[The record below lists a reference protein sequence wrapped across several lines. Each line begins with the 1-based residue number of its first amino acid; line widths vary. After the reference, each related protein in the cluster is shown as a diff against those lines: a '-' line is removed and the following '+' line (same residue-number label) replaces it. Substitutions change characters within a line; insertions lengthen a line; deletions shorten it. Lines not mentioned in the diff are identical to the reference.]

1 MDYVLIIALAALFYY
16 IGNNDYYN
24 KGWLLA
30 LLSVVF
36 SYVGLASGL
45 SIFGAFSANLL
56 LYLILF
62 VCNLFWKKPPGSQ
75 SGF

>member
-1 MDYVLIIALAALFYY
+1 MSYILVISLAALFYY

-30 LLSVVF
+30 LLSIAF
-36 SYVGLASGL
+36 SYAGLASGL
-45 SIFGAFSANLL
+45 SIIGAFGANLL

-62 VCNLFWKKPPGSQ
+62 VCNLFWKKPPGS
-75 SGF
+75 

>member
-1 MDYVLIIALAALFYY
+1 MGWALLLSLASVFYY

-30 LLSVVF
+30 L
-36 SYVGLASGL
+36 ASIACSFLGFATGL
-45 SIFGAFSANLL
+45 SLLGAFGANVL

-62 VCNLFWKKPPGSQ
+62 FYNLLTRRPPGSQ

>member
-1 MDYVLIIALAALFYY
+1 MSYILVISFAALFYY

-24 KGWLLA
+24 QGWLLA

-36 SYVGLASGL
+36 SYVGLSSGL
-45 SIFGAFSANLL
+45 SIIGIFGANLL

-62 VCNLFWKKPPGSQ
+62 VCNFFSKKPPGSEA
-75 SGF
+75 GC

>member
-1 MDYVLIIALAALFYY
+1 MGWALLISLASIFYY

-24 KGWLLA
+24 KGWLLVLA
-30 LLSVVF
+30 SIGCSSL
-36 SYVGLASGL
+36 GLATGL
-45 SIFGAFSANLL
+45 SLIGALGANVL

-62 VCNLFWKKPPGSQ
+62 FYNLLSKKPPGSQ

>member
-1 MDYVLIIALAALFYY
+1 MSYILVISFAALFYY

-45 SIFGAFSANLL
+45 SIIGVFGANLL

-62 VCNLFWKKPPGSQ
+62 VCNFFSKKPPGSET
-75 SGF
+75 GF